1 MLSKQNTNWN
11 SSVKEN
17 EGLIN
22 KVVVSKRR
30 IYLFKAVFMGKIS
43 LIQN

>member
-1 MLSKQNTNWN
+1 MLSKQNTNWS

-22 KVVVSKRR
+22 KVVVSKKKTD
-30 IYLFKAVFMGKIS
+30 LFI
-43 LIQN
+43 